1 MFEFVKKF
9 SLLINKLNNEVI
21 VTQQR
26 KKLYF
31 VLGNESA
38 DLDSI
43 ISSIAYACLSQQLIS
58 PDELNSLSTSSFP
71 IYFPIIQIPKSDFS
85 LRPECSYVFSEC
97 EFTESDISQLLFL
110 DDILPH
116 LDKLS
121 SNYDVNL
128 ILVDHNKLISPWS
141 EKFNDKIDTILDH
154 HQDERLYLNI
164 KCRQIEFVGSA
175 TSLVVLHFK
184 DVWKKKISRD
194 DFRLAKLLLAPI
206 LVDTILL
213 DVSKERTSNKDK
225 EAVQFLL
232 DILNIPKSDQDF
244 YTSNYFNAIQSAKF
258 NISHLSNIDLLRKD
272 YKEWNL
278 NNFNIGISS
287 VNWSLEGWIQR
298 EDDNI
303 DKLIDSFKYFK
314 DEKKLDIFIIMLAYN
329 HKNKGFQRE
338 FGFLS
343 NKNKFIY
350 EEFLQQLEVK
360 LSLKPLFSNMDYI
373 RFYHQE
379 SINYSRKQIYISIK
393 DLLQQYPINKI

>member
-1 MFEFVKKF
+1 M
-9 SLLINKLNNEVI
+9 
-21 VTQQR
+21 
-26 KKLYF
+26 
-31 VLGNESA
+31 
-38 DLDSI
+38 DSI
-43 ISSIAYACLSQQLIS
+43 ISSIAYACLSQQLIA
-58 PDELNSLSTSSFP
+58 PDELNSSSISSFP
-71 IYFPIIQIPKSDFS
+71 IYYPIIQIPKSDFS

-110 DDILPH
+110 DDVLPH
-116 LDKLS
+116 LGKLS
-121 SNYDVNL
+121 FNYDVNL

-154 HQDERLYLNI
+154 HQDEGLYLNI
-164 KCRQIEFVGSA
+164 KYRQIEFVGSA

-194 DFRLAKLLLAPI
+194 DSRLAKLLLAPI

-232 DILNIPKSDQDF
+232 DILNIPKPDKNF

-287 VNWSLEGWIQR
+287 VNWSLEDWIQR

-338 FGFLS
+338 FVFLS

-360 LSLKPLFSNMDYI
+360 LLLKPLFSNMDHI
-373 RFYHQE
+373 QFYHQE
-379 SINYSRKQIYISIK
+379 SVNYSRKQIYISLK